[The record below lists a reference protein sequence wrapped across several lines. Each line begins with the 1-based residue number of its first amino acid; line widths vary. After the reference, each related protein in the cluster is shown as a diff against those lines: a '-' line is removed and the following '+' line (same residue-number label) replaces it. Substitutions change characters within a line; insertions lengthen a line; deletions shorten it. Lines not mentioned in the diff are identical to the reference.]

1 VVLCVMAGPAM
12 LSQHLSGQTWETVVW
27 NPMELLR
34 DIFVILHLVGLAAIL
49 GGFLEQWVSS
59 SRRITAVMVWGA
71 RAQIVTGLALVG
83 LIYANDGEPDN
94 MKIAVK
100 LVIALGIAGLAE
112 ANKKKDTPPAAAWW
126 LVGLLTLVNIGVAV
140 IWR

>member
-1 VVLCVMAGPAM
+1 
-12 LSQHLSGQTWETVVW
+12 
-27 NPMELLR
+27 MELLR

-49 GGFLEQWVSS
+49 GGFLEQWVSKS
-59 SRRITAVMVWGA
+59 QRITAVMVWGA

-94 MKIAVK
+94 TKIAVK
-100 LVIALGIAGLAE
+100 LLIALGIAGLAE